1 MSAALPSHSAHVDT
15 FARDNLPPVDEWP
28 DLLVEEAGLSY
39 PERLNCAVALL
50 DDQVA
55 AGNGDRPAF
64 VTPNESLTYR
74 QLQQRVDRIAHV
86 LTADLG
92 LVPGNR
98 VLLRAAN
105 NPMLVASWLAVA
117 KAGGVVVATM
127 PLLRSRELAEV
138 IQRAQIR
145 LALCDRRLTEEL
157 DLAIETASI
166 CERVCTFDG
175 SGEPNARG
183 ELEQLMERHDE
194 PFTPCDTAADDV
206 VLIAFTS
213 GTTGRPKGTMHFHR
227 DVLAICDTFSAQVL
241 KPHADDVFI
250 GSPPIAFTFGMGGI
264 VTFPMRVGASAVL
277 LEAAPPDKMLEAID
291 RFGVTVVFT
300 APTAYRRMLSLGG
313 AETAKR
319 LRRCVSAGET
329 LPAPVSEAWFK
340 ETGIRIID
348 GIGATEM
355 LHIFIS
361 AADDEARPGATGKAV
376 PGYEARVVDDDMRTL
391 PAGEIGR
398 LAVRGPTGCRYLA
411 DPRQREYVVDG
422 WNLTGDA
429 YLVDDEGYFRF
440 QARTDDM
447 IITLGYNVSGPE
459 VETVL
464 LEHPDVLECAVV
476 AANDPERGTVV
487 KACVV
492 PAASRDRDHIFVTEL
507 QEFCKARIAPYKSPR
522 QVEFL
527 DALPRTETGKVQRF
541 VLRQRR

>member
-1 MSAALPSHSAHVDT
+1 MSAALPSQSAHVDT
-15 FARDNLPPVDEWP
+15 FARDNLPPVEEWP

-74 QLQQRVDRIAHV
+74 QLQERVDRIAHV

-105 NPMLVASWLAVA
+105 NPMLVACWMAVA

-138 IQRAQIR
+138 IERAQIR

-157 DLAIETASI
+157 EQAIETATI
-166 CERVCTFDG
+166 CRRVCTFDG
-175 SGEPNARG
+175 SGEPGARG
-183 ELEQLMERHDE
+183 ELEALMERHTE
-194 PFTPCDTAADDV
+194 PFAACDTAADDV

-227 DVLAICDTFSAQVL
+227 DVLAICDTFSARVL
-241 KPHADDVFI
+241 RPNAADVFI

-277 LEAAPPDKMLEAID
+277 LESAPPDKLLEAID

-300 APTAYRRMLSLGG
+300 APTAYRRMLSLSEGD
-313 AETAKR
+313 TLRR

-329 LPAPVSEAWFK
+329 LPASVSDAWFA
-340 ETGIRIID
+340 ETGLRIID

-361 AADDEARPGATGKAV
+361 AADEEARPGATGKPV
-376 PGYEARVVDDDMRTL
+376 PGYEARVVDDEMRTL

-429 YLVDDEGYFRF
+429 YLVDEEGYFRF

-464 LEHPDVLECAVV
+464 LEHSEVLECAVV
-476 AANDPERGTVV
+476 AAEDPERGIVV
-487 KACVV
+487 KAFVV
-492 PAASRDRDHIFVTEL
+492 PSATRNRDAVFVAEL
-507 QEFCKARIAPYKSPR
+507 QDFCKARIAPYKAPR
-522 QVEFL
+522 QIEFL

-541 VLRQRR
+541 VLRQRG